1 MNNNSAIQKGLI
13 LNGNDSVAVARM
25 NDAVYRLQP
34 IPEITPIYF
43 ENFKRD
49 VPKMID
55 LSTELP
61 HDYQVLSIM
70 ADFPEDDYE
79 SLGTDSRNQTIA
91 SCRLEARLFRKGAAV
106 ANIYT
111 TIGTYLQ
118 TIPPFFVSRDDIW
131 EIKCRRDMNRI
142 IFMCIPVI
150 TNKPITLNGVT
161 SSGHAP
167 SSSGGS
173 QFTQEPQA
181 S

>member
-1 MNNNSAIQKGLI
+1 MNGNSAIQKGLI
-13 LNGNDSVAVARM
+13 LNGNDSVAIARM

-49 VPKMID
+49 IPKMID
-55 LSTELP
+55 LSVELP

-79 SLGTDSRNQTIA
+79 SLGTDSRNQTLA
-91 SCRLEARLFRKGAAV
+91 TCRIEARLFRKGAAV

-111 TIGTYLQ
+111 NIGTYLQ
-118 TIPPFFVSRDDIW
+118 TIPPFFVSKDDIW

-167 SSSGGS
+167 SSSEGS

>member
-1 MNNNSAIQKGLI
+1 MNSNSAIQKGLI
-13 LNGNDSVAVARM
+13 LNGSNSVAVARM

-70 ADFPEDDYE
+70 ADFPEDDYKT
-79 SLGTDSRNQTIA
+79 LGTDSKNQTIA
-91 SCRLEARLFRKGAAV
+91 TCRIEARLFRKGAAV

-111 TIGTYLQ
+111 NVGTYLQ
-118 TIPPFFVSRDDIW
+118 TIPPFFVSRDDVW

-161 SSGHAP
+161 TGDYAP
-167 SSSGGS
+167 SGNGS
-173 QFTQEPQA
+173 PSFDNSNQA
-181 S
+181 T